1 MLNGQSIVVDHLVK
15 IIQALQIART
25 TGTLVATRG
34 EEASHESGTLVF
46 LNGRVVQARAGR
58 REGREAFNWLS
69 TWGKCRYTFVPSIMS
84 KSTTGHLE
92 EFSPIE
98 TRTGTS
104 PVPTAPVRRDSST
117 GTSPVPTAPVRR
129 DSSTGLTIRSADS
142 PERATD
148 SLSRG
153 DLYQFMPQEAKGP
166 QRKAE
171 QVNEAVPHRSKPLQY
186 SLQVLSKKSLSR
198 THRNV
203 FLLIDGTRRV
213 SDLMRL
219 LKLDENEVLALL
231 YDLRDTGVISLPIPL
246 SV

>member
-1 MLNGQSIVVDHLVK
+1 MLDGQNIVADHLVK

-25 TGTLVATRG
+25 TGSLVATRG
-34 EEASHESGTLVF
+34 EEASYESGTLVF
-46 LNGRVVQARAGR
+46 LNGRVVQARVGR

-69 TWGKCRYTFVPSIMS
+69 TWGKCRYTFVPSVMS
-84 KSTTGHLE
+84 ESTTGHLE
-92 EFSPIE
+92 EFSPVGE
-98 TRTGTS
+98 AS
-104 PVPTAPVRRDSST
+104 PVPTTPVR
-117 GTSPVPTAPVRR
+117 APHRE
-129 DSSTGLTIRSADS
+129 SSTGLALRSADS
-142 PERATD
+142 PERTTD

-153 DLYQFMPQEAKGP
+153 DLYQFTPQEMKVL
-166 QRKAE
+166 QREAE
-171 QVNEAVPHRSKPLQY
+171 QVNETVPYRSKPLQY

-213 SDLMRL
+213 GDLMRL

-231 YDLRDTGVISLPIPL
+231 YDLQDTGVISLPIPL